1 MLFNFIKDCAFG
13 PPDYEDGLDL
23 FSCENKHFSP
33 MEQEFVMKYLQGI
46 FESTNDVF
54 CSPYF

>member
-23 FSCENKHFSP
+23 FSCEYKHFSP

-54 CSPYF
+54 